1 MCETD
6 EGEKIKKSQVSENLL
21 DCMGDL
27 PTSKSRIQKRI
38 NY

>member
-6 EGEKIKKSQVSENLL
+6 EGEKKKSQVSENLL
-21 DCMGDL
+21 DCVGDL